1 MRDFRVLWFGTV
13 ASYIAFFMA
22 TIVQSVI
29 AFELTG
35 TNRAVGYVVF
45 AQGLAMLALGPLG
58 GACADRWPKRRIV
71 AVSQLASAAIF
82 GALALLLAFDA
93 LHIFMLAAGSLL
105 LGAAIAF
112 LGPARQA
119 LSVELV
125 PEAIRGNAV
134 ALNQVALTGS
144 QVMGPAVAGLL
155 LGSRVGAS
163 GAYGTMTV
171 LYVLAALSLA
181 LVPRSVV
188 RADAAASHVLADL
201 VDGLRYLWTH
211 ASLRLL
217 VLFFVSVI
225 MTGFPYVTVM
235 PGLVENQLGRES
247 DAISLLFFISAIGG
261 LAASLFAARLADS
274 RWAVPL
280 FVGMA
285 GVFAVALFGLSL
297 VPSYQAAMGAIFF
310 IGIGVGGFQS
320 LNSAVIVRATDAV
333 YLGRIFSLTVL
344 AFAGFGLM
352 GLPIG
357 LLADAVGERGA
368 LAAMSAV
375 VLAIVAVVALRLARS
390 PARGVG

>member
-1 MRDFRVLWFGTV
+1 MLWFGTV

-71 AVSQLASAAIF
+71 AVSQVASAAIF
-82 GALALLLAFDA
+82 GVLALLLAFDA
-93 LHIFMLAAGSLL
+93 LHILMLAAGSLL

-144 QVMGPAVAGLL
+144 QVMGPGVAGLL
-155 LGSRVGAS
+155 LGSGVGAT

-225 MTGFPYVTVM
+225 MMGFPYVTVM

-285 GVFAVALFGLSL
+285 GLFAVALFGLSL
-297 VPSYQAAMGAIFF
+297 VPSYRAAMGAIFF

-320 LNSAVIVRATDAV
+320 LNSAVIVRATDAA

-375 VLAIVAVVALRLARS
+375 VLAIVAVVALRLARG